1 MPMTTRAAIQITSG
15 QPLII
20 DELQLADPRPEQA
33 VVKLLASGI
42 CHSQVHEL
50 HDDRARPTTFGHE
63 ATGVVIRAGSE
74 VTRVREGD
82 QVIVTWVRRH
92 ALPRGQQEDRWCGAS
107 YRGSPI
113 PWPVFTWGE
122 HTLVAE
128 EYLVPI
134 AAGEPADLCCIIGC
148 AVLTGAGAV
157 IHTARVQPG
166 ESVAVFGAGG
176 VGLSAVRAAALR
188 GADPIIAVDLRP
200 AKLALAREF
209 GATHTVDAGAG
220 DPVAA
225 ILELSGDQVIVTWVR
240 RHALPRGQQEDRW
253 CGASYRGS
261 PIPWPVFTWGEH
273 TLVAEEYLVPIAA
286 GEPADL
292 CCIIGCAV
300 LTGAGAVIHTARVQP
315 GESVAVFGAGGVGL
329 SAVRAAA
336 LRGADPIIAVD
347 LRPAKLALA
356 REFGATHTVDAG
368 AGDPVAAILELSGGG
383 VDYAFDAIGVRQ
395 TTETI
400 NEVTRPGSP
409 GAANTGG
416 TAILIG
422 VPGREMTLNPRAMLS
437 GQRSYR
443 TSLGA
448 AYPDRDFPI
457 YLRWFRDGLFPLE
470 KLVTDRYRLEQINEA
485 CAALQAG
492 KIMGRAILEY
502 E

>member
-1 MPMTTRAAIQITSG
+1 MPTTTRAAIQITSG

-82 QVIVTWVRRH
+82 HVIVTWVRRN
-92 ALPRGQQEDRWCGAS
+92 ALPLGQEDRWCGAS

-113 PWPVFTWGE
+113 PWPVFTWSE

-134 AAGEPADLCCIIGC
+134 AAGEPADLCSIIGC

-157 IHTARVQPG
+157 IHTAQ
-166 ESVAVFGAGG
+166 
-176 VGLSAVRAAALR
+176 
-188 GADPIIAVDLRP
+188 
-200 AKLALAREF
+200 
-209 GATHTVDAGAG
+209 
-220 DPVAA
+220 
-225 ILELSGDQVIVTWVR
+225 
-240 RHALPRGQQEDRW
+240 
-253 CGASYRGS
+253 
-261 PIPWPVFTWGEH
+261 
-273 TLVAEEYLVPIAA
+273 
-286 GEPADL
+286 
-292 CCIIGCAV
+292 
-300 LTGAGAVIHTARVQP
+300 VQP

-400 NEVTRPGSP
+400 NQVTRPGSP

-448 AYPDRDFPI
+448 AHPDRDFPI

>member
-92 ALPRGQQEDRWCGAS
+92 ALPVGQQEDRWCGAS

-134 AAGEPADLCCIIGC
+134 AAGEPADLCSIIGC

-200 AKLALAREF
+200 AKL
-209 GATHTVDAGAG
+209 V
-220 DPVAA
+220 
-225 ILELSGDQVIVTWVR
+225 
-240 RHALPRGQQEDRW
+240 
-253 CGASYRGS
+253 
-261 PIPWPVFTWGEH
+261 
-273 TLVAEEYLVPIAA
+273 
-286 GEPADL
+286 
-292 CCIIGCAV
+292 
-300 LTGAGAVIHTARVQP
+300 
-315 GESVAVFGAGGVGL
+315 
-329 SAVRAAA
+329 
-336 LRGADPIIAVD
+336 
-347 LRPAKLALA
+347 LA

>member
-82 QVIVTWVRRH
+82 HVIVTWVRRN
-92 ALPRGQQEDRWCGAS
+92 ALPLGQEDRWCGAS

-134 AAGEPADLCCIIGC
+134 AAGEPADLCSIIGC

-157 IHTARVQPG
+157 IHTAHVQPG

-220 DPVAA
+220 N
-225 ILELSGDQVIVTWVR
+225 
-240 RHALPRGQQEDRW
+240 
-253 CGASYRGS
+253 
-261 PIPWPVFTWGEH
+261 
-273 TLVAEEYLVPIAA
+273 
-286 GEPADL
+286 
-292 CCIIGCAV
+292 
-300 LTGAGAVIHTARVQP
+300 
-315 GESVAVFGAGGVGL
+315 
-329 SAVRAAA
+329 
-336 LRGADPIIAVD
+336 
-347 LRPAKLALA
+347 
-356 REFGATHTVDAG
+356 
-368 AGDPVAAILELSGGG
+368 PVAAILELSGGG

-443 TSLGA
+443 TSLAA

-457 YLRWFRDGLFPLE
+457 YLRWFRDGLFPLG

>member
-1 MPMTTRAAIQITSG
+1 MPMTTRAAIQMTSG

-42 CHSQVHEL
+42 CHSQIHEL
-50 HDDRARPTTFGHE
+50 HDARARPTTFGHE
-63 ATGVVIRAGSE
+63 ATGVVVRAGSE

-82 QVIVTWVRRH
+82 HVIVTWVRRN
-92 ALPRGQQEDRWCGAS
+92 ALPLGQEDRWCGAS

-134 AAGEPADLCCIIGC
+134 AAGEPADLCSIIGC

-176 VGLSAVRAAALR
+176 VGLSAL
-188 GADPIIAVDLRP
+188 
-200 AKLALAREF
+200 
-209 GATHTVDAGAG
+209 
-220 DPVAA
+220 
-225 ILELSGDQVIVTWVR
+225 
-240 RHALPRGQQEDRW
+240 
-253 CGASYRGS
+253 
-261 PIPWPVFTWGEH
+261 
-273 TLVAEEYLVPIAA
+273 
-286 GEPADL
+286 
-292 CCIIGCAV
+292 
-300 LTGAGAVIHTARVQP
+300 
-315 GESVAVFGAGGVGL
+315 
-329 SAVRAAA
+329 RAAA

-400 NEVTRPGSP
+400 NEVTRPGGP

-422 VPGREMTLNPRAMLS
+422 VPGREMTLNPRTMLS

-448 AYPDRDFPI
+448 AHPDRDFPI
-457 YLRWFRDGLFPLE
+457 YLRWFRDGLFPLD

>member
-1 MPMTTRAAIQITSG
+1 MPMTTRAAIQMTSG

-42 CHSQVHEL
+42 CHSQIHEL
-50 HDDRARPTTFGHE
+50 HDARARPTTFGHE
-63 ATGVVIRAGSE
+63 ATGVVVRAGSE

-82 QVIVTWVRRH
+82 HVIVTWVRRN
-92 ALPRGQQEDRWCGAS
+92 ALPLGQEDRWCGAS

-134 AAGEPADLCCIIGC
+134 AAGEPADLCSIIGC

-157 IHTARVQPG
+157 IHTAQVQPG

-176 VGLSAVRAAALR
+176 VGLAAL
-188 GADPIIAVDLRP
+188 
-200 AKLALAREF
+200 
-209 GATHTVDAGAG
+209 
-220 DPVAA
+220 
-225 ILELSGDQVIVTWVR
+225 
-240 RHALPRGQQEDRW
+240 
-253 CGASYRGS
+253 
-261 PIPWPVFTWGEH
+261 
-273 TLVAEEYLVPIAA
+273 
-286 GEPADL
+286 
-292 CCIIGCAV
+292 
-300 LTGAGAVIHTARVQP
+300 
-315 GESVAVFGAGGVGL
+315 
-329 SAVRAAA
+329 RAAA

-400 NEVTRPGSP
+400 NEVTRPGGP

-422 VPGREMTLNPRAMLS
+422 VPGREMTLNPRTMLS

-448 AYPDRDFPI
+448 AHPDRDFPI
-457 YLRWFRDGLFPLE
+457 YLRWFRDGLFPLD

>member
-1 MPMTTRAAIQITSG
+1 MPMTTRAAIQVVSG

-20 DELQLADPRPEQA
+20 DELQLPEPRPEQA

-50 HDDRARPTTFGHE
+50 HDARARPTTFGHE
-63 ATGVVIRAGSE
+63 AAGVVIRAGSE

-82 QVIVTWVRRH
+82 HVIVTWVRRH
-92 ALPRGQQEDRWCGAS
+92 ALPLGQDDRWCGAS

-113 PWPVFTWGE
+113 PWPVFTWSE
-122 HTLVAE
+122 HTLVSE

-134 AAGEPADLCCIIGC
+134 AAGEPADLCSIIGC

-157 IHTARVQPG
+157 IHTTKVQPG

-209 GATHTVDAGAG
+209 GATHA
-220 DPVAA
+220 
-225 ILELSGDQVIVTWVR
+225 
-240 RHALPRGQQEDRW
+240 
-253 CGASYRGS
+253 
-261 PIPWPVFTWGEH
+261 
-273 TLVAEEYLVPIAA
+273 
-286 GEPADL
+286 
-292 CCIIGCAV
+292 
-300 LTGAGAVIHTARVQP
+300 
-315 GESVAVFGAGGVGL
+315 
-329 SAVRAAA
+329 
-336 LRGADPIIAVD
+336 
-347 LRPAKLALA
+347 
-356 REFGATHTVDAG
+356 VDAG

-409 GAANTGG
+409 GAAREGG
-416 TAILIG
+416 TAVLIG
-422 VPGREMTLNPRAMLS
+422 VPGREMTLDPRAMLS
-437 GQRSYR
+437 GQRRYV

-448 AYPDRDFPI
+448 AHPDRDFPI
-457 YLRWFRDGLFPLE
+457 YLRWHREGLFPLD

>member
-1 MPMTTRAAIQITSG
+1 MPMTTRAAIQMTSG

-42 CHSQVHEL
+42 CHSQIHEL
-50 HDDRARPTTFGHE
+50 HDARARPTTFGHE
-63 ATGVVIRAGSE
+63 ATGVVVRAGSE

-82 QVIVTWVRRH
+82 HVIVTWVRRN
-92 ALPRGQQEDRWCGAS
+92 ALPLGQEDRWCGAS

-134 AAGEPADLCCIIGC
+134 AAGEPADLCSIIGC

-176 VGLSAVRAAALR
+176 VGLAAL
-188 GADPIIAVDLRP
+188 
-200 AKLALAREF
+200 
-209 GATHTVDAGAG
+209 
-220 DPVAA
+220 
-225 ILELSGDQVIVTWVR
+225 
-240 RHALPRGQQEDRW
+240 
-253 CGASYRGS
+253 
-261 PIPWPVFTWGEH
+261 
-273 TLVAEEYLVPIAA
+273 
-286 GEPADL
+286 
-292 CCIIGCAV
+292 
-300 LTGAGAVIHTARVQP
+300 
-315 GESVAVFGAGGVGL
+315 
-329 SAVRAAA
+329 RAAA

-400 NEVTRPGSP
+400 NEVTRPGGP

-448 AYPDRDFPI
+448 AHPDRDFPI
-457 YLRWFRDGLFPLE
+457 YLRWFRDGLFPLD

>member
-1 MPMTTRAAIQITSG
+1 MPMTTRAAIQMTSG

-42 CHSQVHEL
+42 CHSQIHEL
-50 HDDRARPTTFGHE
+50 HDARARPTTFGHE
-63 ATGVVIRAGSE
+63 ATGVVVRAGSE
-74 VTRVREGD
+74 VTQVREGD
-82 QVIVTWVRRH
+82 HVIVTWVRRN
-92 ALPRGQQEDRWCGAS
+92 ALPLGQEDRWCGAS

-134 AAGEPADLCCIIGC
+134 AAGEPADLCSIIGC

-176 VGLSAVRAAALR
+176 VGLAAL
-188 GADPIIAVDLRP
+188 
-200 AKLALAREF
+200 
-209 GATHTVDAGAG
+209 
-220 DPVAA
+220 
-225 ILELSGDQVIVTWVR
+225 
-240 RHALPRGQQEDRW
+240 
-253 CGASYRGS
+253 
-261 PIPWPVFTWGEH
+261 
-273 TLVAEEYLVPIAA
+273 
-286 GEPADL
+286 
-292 CCIIGCAV
+292 
-300 LTGAGAVIHTARVQP
+300 
-315 GESVAVFGAGGVGL
+315 
-329 SAVRAAA
+329 RAAA

-400 NEVTRPGSP
+400 NEVTRPGGP

-448 AYPDRDFPI
+448 AHPDRDFPI
-457 YLRWFRDGLFPLE
+457 YLRWFRDGLFPLD

>member
-82 QVIVTWVRRH
+82 HVIVTWVRRN
-92 ALPRGQQEDRWCGAS
+92 ALPLGQEDRWCGAS

-122 HTLVAE
+122 HTLAAE

-134 AAGEPADLCCIIGC
+134 AAGEPADLCSIIGC

-157 IHTARVQPG
+157 IHTAQ
-166 ESVAVFGAGG
+166 
-176 VGLSAVRAAALR
+176 
-188 GADPIIAVDLRP
+188 
-200 AKLALAREF
+200 
-209 GATHTVDAGAG
+209 
-220 DPVAA
+220 
-225 ILELSGDQVIVTWVR
+225 
-240 RHALPRGQQEDRW
+240 
-253 CGASYRGS
+253 
-261 PIPWPVFTWGEH
+261 
-273 TLVAEEYLVPIAA
+273 
-286 GEPADL
+286 
-292 CCIIGCAV
+292 
-300 LTGAGAVIHTARVQP
+300 VQP

-400 NEVTRPGSP
+400 NQVTRPGSP

-448 AYPDRDFPI
+448 AHPDRDFPI

-470 KLVTDRYRLEQINEA
+470 KLVTDRYRLEQINDA

>member
-82 QVIVTWVRRH
+82 HVIVTWVRRN
-92 ALPRGQQEDRWCGAS
+92 ALPLGQEDRWCGAS

-113 PWPVFTWGE
+113 PWPVFTWSE

-134 AAGEPADLCCIIGC
+134 AAGEPADLCSIIGC

-157 IHTARVQPG
+157 IHTAQ
-166 ESVAVFGAGG
+166 
-176 VGLSAVRAAALR
+176 
-188 GADPIIAVDLRP
+188 
-200 AKLALAREF
+200 
-209 GATHTVDAGAG
+209 
-220 DPVAA
+220 
-225 ILELSGDQVIVTWVR
+225 
-240 RHALPRGQQEDRW
+240 
-253 CGASYRGS
+253 
-261 PIPWPVFTWGEH
+261 
-273 TLVAEEYLVPIAA
+273 
-286 GEPADL
+286 
-292 CCIIGCAV
+292 
-300 LTGAGAVIHTARVQP
+300 VQP

-400 NEVTRPGSP
+400 NQVTRPGSP

-448 AYPDRDFPI
+448 AHPDRDFPI

>member
-1 MPMTTRAAIQITSG
+1 MPMTTRAAIQVVSG

-20 DELQLADPRPEQA
+20 DELLLPAPRPEQA

-50 HDDRARPTTFGHE
+50 HDARARPTTFGHE

-82 QVIVTWVRRH
+82 HVIVTWVRRH
-92 ALPRGQQEDRWCGAS
+92 ALPLGQDDRWCGAS

-113 PWPVFTWGE
+113 PWPVFTWSE
-122 HTLVAE
+122 HTLVSE

-134 AAGEPADLCCIIGC
+134 AAGEPADLCSIIGC

-157 IHTARVQPG
+157 IHTTKVQPG
-166 ESVAVFGAGG
+166 ESVAVFGVGG

-220 DPVAA
+220 DPVA
-225 ILELSGDQVIVTWVR
+225 
-240 RHALPRGQQEDRW
+240 
-253 CGASYRGS
+253 
-261 PIPWPVFTWGEH
+261 
-273 TLVAEEYLVPIAA
+273 
-286 GEPADL
+286 
-292 CCIIGCAV
+292 
-300 LTGAGAVIHTARVQP
+300 
-315 GESVAVFGAGGVGL
+315 
-329 SAVRAAA
+329 
-336 LRGADPIIAVD
+336 
-347 LRPAKLALA
+347 K
-356 REFGATHTVDAG
+356 
-368 AGDPVAAILELSGGG
+368 ILELSGGG

-409 GAANTGG
+409 GAAREGG
-416 TAILIG
+416 TAVLIG
-422 VPGREMTLNPRAMLS
+422 VPGREMTLDPRAMLS
-437 GQRSYR
+437 GQRRYV

-448 AYPDRDFPI
+448 AHPDRDFPI
-457 YLRWFRDGLFPLE
+457 YLRWHREGLFPLD